1 MGRTQAQQKA
11 AEQSTEPEPTASET
25 CQGAWRPPL
34 PLRAAPQHP
43 PASSRLFF
51 GGPCSWSAAACPC
64 MFCTPRLHS
73 VQCLLADVVSL
84 PVPRSRAGFCP
95 SDAGWGGDVSAA
107 LLRPFPRGLSGVLQ
121 ISWQHLTAKLLV
133 RHFSAW
139 ITADA
144 QDVPVPSNSLFITQP
159 KKTIYFFSRTGTFS
173 KHGSPGGCAWSCP
186 QPAEPLLPWCR
197 GAEPC

>member
-1 MGRTQAQQKA
+1 MV
-11 AEQSTEPEPTASET
+11 SET
-25 CQGAWRPPL
+25 CRGCLATSPAPPGCPPAPPSLLQAFFWGPLLMECRSL
-34 PLRAAPQHP
+34 PLHV
-43 PASSRLFF
+43 
-51 GGPCSWSAAACPC
+51 
-64 MFCTPRLHS
+64 LHS
-73 VQCLLADVVSL
+73 PFARRA
-84 PVPRSRAGFCP
+84 VPACRRGFTARARSRAGFCP
-95 SDAGWGGDVSAA
+95 RDAGWGGDVSAA

-186 QPAEPLLPWCR
+186 QPAEPWLPRCR
-197 GAEPC
+197 GGRALLTPNPPDAFLTCSSTP

>member
-1 MGRTQAQQKA
+1 MATSPAPPGCPPAPPSRLQALEHLHSA
-11 AEQSTEPEPTASET
+11 CWGSLLTECRSLPLHVLHSPFARRAVPACRPGFTASR
-25 CQGAWRPPL
+25 QA
-34 PLRAAPQHP
+34 RA
-43 PASSRLFF
+43 
-51 GGPCSWSAAACPC
+51 
-64 MFCTPRLHS
+64 
-73 VQCLLADVVSL
+73 
-84 PVPRSRAGFCP
+84 RSRAAVCP

-121 ISWQHLTAKLLV
+121 IAWQHLIAKLLV
-133 RHFSAW
+133 RHFSAS

-159 KKTIYFFSRTGTFS
+159 KKTIYFFSRMGTFS

-197 GAEPC
+197 GAKPC

>member
-1 MGRTQAQQKA
+1 M
-11 AEQSTEPEPTASET
+11 
-25 CQGAWRPPL
+25 
-34 PLRAAPQHP
+34 
-43 PASSRLFF
+43 
-51 GGPCSWSAAACPC
+51 
-64 MFCTPRLHS
+64 
-73 VQCLLADVVSL
+73 
-84 PVPRSRAGFCP
+84 
-95 SDAGWGGDVSAA
+95 SAA

-121 ISWQHLTAKLLV
+121 IAWQHLIAKLLV
-133 RHFSAW
+133 RHFSAS

-197 GAEPC
+197 GAKPC